1 MRVDMK
7 REFDKTERRQ
17 RNQIKRSNKAIL
29 EKRFCHLFCQV
40 FSHFVF
46 LFLFFFF
53 FVLLSLIFAENSV
66 MKQNRWGPLIC

>member
-29 EKRFCHLFCQV
+29 GKKVLSLVLSGVSFFCFC
-40 FSHFVF
+40 
-46 LFLFFFF
+46 FF
-53 FVLLSLIFAENSV
+53 FVLLSLIFAKTSV

>member
-7 REFDKTERRQ
+7 REFDKTEGRQ

-29 EKRFCHLFCQV
+29 EKRFSHLFCQV

-46 LFLFFFF
+46 FFFC
-53 FVLLSLIFAENSV
+53 LTESNL
-66 MKQNRWGPLIC
+66 C